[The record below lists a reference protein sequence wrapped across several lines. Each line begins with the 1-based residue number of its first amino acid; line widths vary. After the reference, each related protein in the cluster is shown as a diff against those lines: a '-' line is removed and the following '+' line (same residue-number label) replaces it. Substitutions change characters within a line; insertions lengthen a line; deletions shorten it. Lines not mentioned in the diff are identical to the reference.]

1 MPRDTYHVKVSSM
14 KWLIKSG
21 ISRSPDSILILQNW
35 YYKIVNHVLVSLWI
49 AQFDQ
54 IRILHANDP
63 KLKVRKMWQLAS
75 KKALRKTEDER
86 RPSWAQRF
94 QHIEP
99 LTAIRLRY
107 NADKSIW
114 VQDHIQVKIEARFL
128 KHHSV
133 EPSVDEV
140 LKGNCNTRGYN
151 FWSKKYVEEVI
162 TWIWSHVIINF
173 SNLHFSILTV
183 RSSNS

>member
-1 MPRDTYHVKVSSM
+1 MKMRRDTYHVKVSFT
-14 KWLIKSG
+14 KWLTKSG
-21 ISRSPDSILILQNW
+21 ISERNLTKRRYTLMLI
-35 YYKIVNHVLVSLWI
+35 KSLSK

-99 LTAIRLRY
+99 LAAVRLRY

-114 VQDHIQVKIEARFL
+114 VQDDIQVKIEAGFRNF
-128 KHHSV
+128 HSM
-133 EPSVDEV
+133 D
-140 LKGNCNTRGYN
+140 
-151 FWSKKYVEEVI
+151 
-162 TWIWSHVIINF
+162 
-173 SNLHFSILTV
+173 
-183 RSSNS
+183 

>member
-1 MPRDTYHVKVSSM
+1 MLM
-14 KWLIKSG
+14 QI
-21 ISRSPDSILILQNW
+21 
-35 YYKIVNHVLVSLWI
+35 LVSLWK

-63 KLKVRKMWQLAS
+63 KLKVKKLWQLAS

-99 LTAIRLRY
+99 MTAVRLRY

-114 VQDHIQVKIEARFL
+114 VQDDIQVKIEAGFQFGTS
-128 KHHSV
+128 KNVASV
-133 EPSVDEV
+133 APSVDE
-140 LKGNCNTRGYN
+140 G
-151 FWSKKYVEEVI
+151 
-162 TWIWSHVIINF
+162 
-173 SNLHFSILTV
+173 
-183 RSSNS
+183 